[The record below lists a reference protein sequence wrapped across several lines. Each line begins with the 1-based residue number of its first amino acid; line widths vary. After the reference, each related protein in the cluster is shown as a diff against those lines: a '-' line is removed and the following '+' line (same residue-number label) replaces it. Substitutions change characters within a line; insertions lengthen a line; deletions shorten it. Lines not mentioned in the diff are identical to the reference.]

1 MGKFKDLTGQKFGK
15 LIVIKK
21 VSKDK
26 YGHTMWLCECDC
38 GNKKIVLGKCLR
50 NGATRSCGCYH
61 KKQVS
66 KLNLKHGKS
75 NLRIHKI
82 WSNIKQRCFNK
93 NNLRYQ
99 YYGARGITICDEWK
113 EDFMSFYNWAMT
125 NGYKD
130 NLSIDRIDV
139 NGNYEP
145 SNCRWATQS
154 EQNAN
159 TRNRKNSTTGQRNI
173 YKIKNYFLVII
184 KYKNKIIFREKFSS
198 LDEAINERNN
208 FIIKN
213 NLPHLIKGH
222 EDIVESKNV
231 R

>member
-1 MGKFKDLTGQKFGK
+1 MGKFKDITGQRFGK
-15 LIVIKK
+15 LKVIEK
-21 VSKDK
+21 VDKDK
-26 YGHTMWLCECDC
+26 YGHTRWLCECDC
-38 GNKKIVLGKCLR
+38 GNKKIISGKSLR
-50 NGATRSCGCYH
+50 NGHTQSCGCYH
-61 KKQVS
+61 KKQIS

-82 WSNIKQRCFNK
+82 WSNIKQRCFNE

-99 YYGARGITICDEWK
+99 YYGARGITICNEWK
-113 EDFMSFYNWAMT
+113 DDFMSFYNWAMM

-173 YKIKNYFLVII
+173 YKFKNYFLVII
-184 KYKNKIIFREKFSS
+184 KYKNEIIFRKKFSS

-213 NLPHLIKGH
+213 NLPHLIEVMG
-222 EDIVESKNV
+222 I
-231 R
+231 